1 MSKAPMNRNARKLR
15 HNSNQNRPS
24 GASTSAESLD
34 PRDLLDAAMYGNR
47 ATRRLAEK
55 NLRKRLRA
63 GTK

>member
-1 MSKAPMNRNARKLR
+1 MKAPMNRNPRRLR
-15 HNSNQNRPS
+15 HNSNQHRPN
-24 GASTSAESLD
+24 GASSIAQADD
-34 PRDLLDAAMYGNR
+34 PRDLLAAAMYGNR